1 MGLSSSGFSA
11 WDDFWRARGAEKAV
25 SWSKKRI
32 TGIVSRYLRPGMDIL
47 DAGCGAGFFSSYFI
61 SRDCNVHSL
70 DYSEKAL
77 SIAKNATD
85 NKSRMYINADILK
98 TGALAMLDI
107 KFDIIF
113 TDGLLEHYSIE
124 NQDAIIR
131 NMKSV
136 KKEQGYIID
145 FAPNRISLW
154 NIIRPFVMN
163 IEERPFTMSE
173 FVSLHKRNGLSVV
186 ASGGIN
192 VLPLRISPERLLG
205 SYFGMLFYC
214 IAA

>member
-1 MGLSSSGFSA
+1 MGLSGSGFSA
-11 WDDFWRARGAEKAV
+11 WDDFWQARRAGKAA

-32 TGIVSRYLRPGMDIL
+32 ISVASNYLRPGMDIL

-61 SRDCNVHSL
+61 SCGCNVYSL

-77 SIAKNATD
+77 SITKNVTD
-85 NKSRMYINADILK
+85 NKSRMYISADILK
-98 TGALAMLDI
+98 PGALAGVDI

-124 NQDAIIR
+124 NQDVIIR

-145 FAPNRISLW
+145 FAPNRVSLW
-154 NIIRPFVMN
+154 NMIRPFVMN

-173 FVSLHKRNGLSVV
+173 FAGLHKRNGLSVI

-192 VLPLRISPERLLG
+192 VLPFRISPERLLG

-214 IAA
+214 IAV